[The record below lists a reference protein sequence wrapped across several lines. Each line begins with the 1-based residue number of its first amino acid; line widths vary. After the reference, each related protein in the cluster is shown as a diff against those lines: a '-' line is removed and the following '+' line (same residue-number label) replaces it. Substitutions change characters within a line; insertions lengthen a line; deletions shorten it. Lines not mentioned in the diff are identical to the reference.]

1 MSKHRRPSRPSPQL
15 RSCRLPVAGLLALL
29 LAACGSTPQREAP
42 PLATTTSKPAPK
54 KPAGATAKRGGGYYL
69 DDGPADD
76 IPENLEAIPDAVP
89 RWEPLAR
96 APNRPYVALGKEY
109 IPNTAVVPYQARGIA
124 SWYGKKY
131 HGQKT
136 SIGER
141 YDMFSMTAAHP
152 TLAIPSYVR
161 VVNPANGKA
170 VVVRVID
177 RGPFHA
183 DRVIDLSYTAAWKL
197 GIINNGSGLVEVEAI
212 IPGSAASSSY
222 AQVGSPLPPRADNKV
237 APVKAVAA
245 AAPVAAPAG
254 NAASEPAESRTLL
267 LSPSDRAELAAL
279 EGKLKNSE
287 AIAPA
292 AANGVFL
299 QLGAFASADNAE
311 SLKSRIGR
319 DLEWLSDPIRIA
331 PGNGLHR
338 VQLGPYASRGDAEK
352 MAEKIRLALGY
363 KPTVVMR

>member
-1 MSKHRRPSRPSPQL
+1 MRTY
-15 RSCRLPVAGLLALL
+15 LPTAHPARAALL
-29 LAACGSTPQREAP
+29 GGSLLLSLLLGACGSTPSYDKPQTPPTTVSKAP
-42 PLATTTSKPAPK
+42 AK
-54 KPAGATAKRGGGYYL
+54 KPASTTSKRGGGYYL

-76 IPENLEAIPDAVP
+76 IPDNLDAIPDAVP
-89 RWEPLAR
+89 RWEPLAK

-109 IPNTAVVPYQARGIA
+109 VPNSAVIPYKARGIA

-161 VVNPANGKA
+161 VVNPNNGKA

-197 GIINNGSGLVEVEAI
+197 GIINTGSGLVEVEAI
-212 IPGSAASSSY
+212 IPGDSTATTY
-222 AQVGSPLPPRADNKV
+222 AQVGSPVKTEPRQEAQLR
-237 APVKAVAA
+237 P
-245 AAPVAAPAG
+245 
-254 NAASEPAESRTLL
+254 EPRPESR
-267 LSPSDRAELAAL
+267 PARPAAMPERDELAAF
-279 EGKLKNSE
+279 EIKLRAAE
-287 AIAPA
+287 TIAPA
-292 AANGVFL
+292 TASGVYL

-319 DLEWLSDPIRIA
+319 DLDWLSEPINISPA
-331 PGNGLHR
+331 NGLHR
-338 VQLGPYASRGDAEK
+338 VRLGPYANRDAAEK
-352 MAEKIRLALGY
+352 VAEKIRLALGY
-363 KPTVVMR
+363 KPTVVLR

>member
-1 MSKHRRPSRPSPQL
+1 MHPTDSPKPL
-15 RSCRLPVAGLLALL
+15 NKTTPAAWLAALSAGLL
-29 LAACGSTPQREAP
+29 LAACGSAPVHEAP
-42 PLATTTSKPAPK
+42 VQSTPVAAKPAAK
-54 KPAGATAKRGGGYYL
+54 KPSNTVSKRGGGYYL
-69 DDGPADD
+69 DDGPAED

-109 IPNTAVVPYQARGIA
+109 IPNTAVIPYKARGIA

-161 VVNPANGKA
+161 VINPSNGKA

-197 GIINNGSGLVEVEAI
+197 GIINTGSGLVEVEAI
-212 IPGSAASSSY
+212 IPGDSSTTSY
-222 AQVGSPLPPRADNKV
+222 AQVGAPTKSEARPEARAERVEARPETKTARN
-237 APVKAVAA
+237 APQ
-245 AAPVAAPAG
+245 
-254 NAASEPAESRTLL
+254 AER
-267 LSPSDRAELAAL
+267 DELAAF
-279 EGKLKNSE
+279 EVKLRSAE
-287 AIAPA
+287 SIAPA
-292 AANGVFL
+292 SANSVYL

-311 SLKSRIGR
+311 SLKSRISR
-319 DLEWLSDPIRIA
+319 DLDWLSEPINVTPA
-331 PGNGLHR
+331 NGLHR
-338 VQLGPYASRGDAEK
+338 VRLGPYANRDAAEK
-352 MAEKIRLALGY
+352 IAEKIRLALGY
-363 KPTVVMR
+363 KPTVVVR